1 MNSNKNIVLAIIGVG
16 VLGLLAYGAW
26 NFSTK
31 TSSVIQGEPTG
42 GVMCTMDAKEC
53 PDGSWVGRSGPNCQ
67 FVCPIPASTSTPKET
82 VTIEAKLN
90 VRVIPIAEKITVL
103 SVVEDS
109 RCPIDVQCIQA
120 GTVKVTIKIE
130 SGMGTAIET
139 IALGGTITTETEAI
153 TFVSVRPERESKK
166 TISGSD
172 YRFIFLVSKR

>member
-1 MNSNKNIVLAIIGVG
+1 MNSNKSIVLAIVGVG
-16 VLGLLAYGAW
+16 ILGLLAYGAW

-31 TSSVIQGEPTG
+31 TSSVVKDESS
-42 GVMCTMDAKEC
+42 GVVCTLDAKEC

-67 FVCPIPASTSTPKET
+67 FVCPIPVSTSTPKGA

-90 VRVIPIAEKITVL
+90 VRVIPITEPITVL

-120 GTVKVTIKIE
+120 GTVRVQIKIE
-130 SGMGTAIET
+130 SGMGIATET

-153 TFVSVRPERESKK
+153 TFVAVRPERESKK
-166 TISGSD
+166 TISESD
-172 YRFIFLVSKR
+172 YRFIFRVSKR